1 MLYPQNKYGGFDKD
15 KQTFL
20 IELKENYVFH
30 SENQTNR
37 QLKLKKQNL
46 IILDKYNNVFADH
59 RMKLKQRKH

>member
-20 IELKENYVFH
+20 IQLKENYVFH
-30 SENQTNR
+30 SENQKNR

-46 IILDKYNNVFADH
+46 IILDK
-59 RMKLKQRKH
+59 